1 MAQCAAVTLLGVLGV
16 LGVLGAV
23 GAKGAEGGSGE
34 APDLAQ
40 LLPPLLGASLEELVR
55 VASNSCDALPLD
67 ALYSQTHVPDVQ
79 LIEYGR
85 GSQLAYPLSEA
96 HERLRAR
103 LPAALA
109 ASALTLYVPGWWNTP
124 HDDSSAAIV
133 SALLDRHATVLL
145 LDTRPVFCKGYI
157 ASAAGVG
164 GLAHRLYKFIKSLQ
178 AEGWPLSSVR
188 LVGFSL
194 GAHVAGVTGKLVR
207 KHLRRRLERIVAL
220 DPARPC
226 FARPSRWRLASGDAR
241 FVQVVHTSAGVLGL
255 AEPLG
260 HADVYANGVLAP
272 QPECE
277 DRSAALALGCDHAQA
292 WRLYAASVS
301 DSRTLSASRCADW
314 AELSAGRCT
323 GAEAALGYSCSA
335 DTRGLYLYK
344 SPAPA
349 RKQEPQLRVFN
360 PLDLF
365 TWLLQR

>member
-1 MAQCAAVTLLGVLGV
+1 M
-16 LGVLGAV
+16 
-23 GAKGAEGGSGE
+23 
-34 APDLAQ
+34 
-40 LLPPLLGASLEELVR
+40 
-55 VASNSCDALPLD
+55 PLD

-79 LIEYGR
+79 MIEFGR
-85 GSQLAYPLSEA
+85 DSQQAYPLSEA

-103 LPAALA
+103 LPAGHAAPALP
-109 ASALTLYVPGWWNTP
+109 LYVPGWWNTP
-124 HDDSSAAIV
+124 HDDSSATV
-133 SALLDRHATVLL
+133 VDALLARHATVLL
-145 LDTRPVFCKGYI
+145 LDTRPVFCKGYV

-164 GLAHRLYKFIKSLQ
+164 SLAHRLYKFIRSLHD
-178 AEGWPLSSVR
+178 EGWPLSSVR

-226 FARPSRWRLASGDAR
+226 FAHPSRWRLASGDAR
-241 FVQVVHTSAGVLGL
+241 FVQVVHTSPGMLGL

-260 HADVYANGVLAP
+260 HADVYANGVLAS

-301 DSRTLSASRCADW
+301 DAIALNARRCADW
-314 AELSAGRCT
+314 AELSTGRCA
-323 GAEAALGYSCSA
+323 GAEAELGYSCGV
-335 DTRGLYLYK
+335 DTRGIYLYK

-349 RKQEPQLRVFN
+349 RKREPQPRVFN
-360 PLDLF
+360 PLDLLSWF
-365 TWLLQR
+365 LRR